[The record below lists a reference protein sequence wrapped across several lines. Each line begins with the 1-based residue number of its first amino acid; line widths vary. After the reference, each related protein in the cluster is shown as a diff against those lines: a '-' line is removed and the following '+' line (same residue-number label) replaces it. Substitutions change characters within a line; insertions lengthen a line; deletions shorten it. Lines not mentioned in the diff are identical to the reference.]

1 MGHRNPPRKLC
12 SCSNQTGNPEGW
24 RVSRPLNTPPRLLQ
38 GHDEILGPHVFKCRW
53 PWARML
59 DRFSRCASS
68 RLAVMIFSCSLF
80 LLVAGFGFSYGL
92 DERYGSAFE
101 ERQIPVT

>member
-1 MGHRNPPRKLC
+1 
-12 SCSNQTGNPEGW
+12 
-24 RVSRPLNTPPRLLQ
+24 
-38 GHDEILGPHVFKCRW
+38 
-53 PWARML
+53 
-59 DRFSRCASS
+59 
-68 RLAVMIFSCSLF
+68 MIFSCSLF